1 MGEPTIPT
9 PKKRE
14 EFGPRKR
21 AIFLDN
27 LRKYGSVY
35 FACKQAHIAR
45 STAYDA
51 RNAEPEFAAAWEE
64 AKEDGLDLL
73 EATAHKRAHSS
84 SDTLLIFLLKA
95 GRPEKY
101 RESSTLKLE
110 GGVKLDIPTPQEV
123 AQARRDVQA
132 YKEERFGS
140 SNDHQT

>member
-1 MGEPTIPT
+1 MDEPTKTT
-9 PKKRE
+9 PRKRE

-27 LRKYGSVY
+27 LRKYGAGYV
-35 FACKQAHIAR
+35 ACKQANIAR

-64 AKEDGLDLL
+64 AKEDALDLL
-73 EATAHKRAHSS
+73 EATAHKRAHAV
-84 SDTLLIFLLKA
+84 SDTLLMFLLKA

-110 GGVKLDIPTPQEV
+110 GDVKLNIPTPQEV
-123 AQARRDVQA
+123 AQARRDV
-132 YKEERFGS
+132 
-140 SNDHQT
+140 